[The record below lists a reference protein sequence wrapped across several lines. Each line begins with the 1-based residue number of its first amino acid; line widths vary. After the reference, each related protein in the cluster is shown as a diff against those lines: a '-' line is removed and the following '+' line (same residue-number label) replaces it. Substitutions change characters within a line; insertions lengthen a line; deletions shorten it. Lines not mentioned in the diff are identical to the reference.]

1 MIDIILFHLN
11 QPWIRFIKTIY
22 LNFKL
27 LPWNI
32 AVKLPIYLYGP
43 VNLYWLKGKIEIKS
57 NKIYRGMIKLGRN
70 YEYFNGSDGSSFIYM
85 SPKSTI
91 IFNGPCAIGNN
102 YKIRVETNA
111 ILEFGE
117 YNFFGS
123 SIKFICTDKIKIGHY
138 TRCAYESQI
147 IDTNSHFVYNE
158 KNNKVA
164 RKKGSIEIGDFNWIG
179 NRTTITKGTKTKEGT
194 IVCANSTLNKDFT
207 KLEENHQMLG
217 GIPAKLITS
226 GLKRI
231 FSTKID
237 KQIEQYF
244 SSNKDEEFYTIKT
257 PFIDNYNDIIY
268 WFKKIM

>member
-1 MIDIILFHLN
+1 MH
-11 QPWIRFIKTIY
+11 
-22 LNFKL
+22 
-27 LPWNI
+27 
-32 AVKLPIYLYGP
+32 V
-43 VNLYWLKGKIEIKS
+43 
-57 NKIYRGMIKLGRN
+57 
-70 YEYFNGSDGSSFIYM
+70 
-85 SPKSTI
+85 
-91 IFNGPCAIGNN
+91 
-102 YKIRVETNA
+102 
-111 ILEFGE
+111 
-117 YNFFGS
+117 
-123 SIKFICTDKIKIGHY
+123 
-138 TRCAYESQI
+138 
-147 IDTNSHFVYNE
+147 
-158 KNNKVA
+158 
-164 RKKGSIEIGDFNWIG
+164 KKGSIEIGDFNWIG